1 MTTGA
6 GAAET
11 ALRNRLFSDLDD
23 GEDVPENK
31 KEVLGTVQQVL
42 ERTIVESEG
51 NSLLIIGPRGCGKTW
66 VMNSVFRTLQKDRR
80 CKDNYIRVY
89 LNGLVHTDDRLAL
102 LEIARQLNVDSDN
115 EEPTSMSFSAALDY
129 LLAALRSGSGAN
141 QSVIFVLDEFDL
153 FASHK
158 NQSLLYNLLDI
169 SQSSHNPIAVVGLT
183 CRLVR
188 ECTE

>member
-115 EEPTSMSFSAALDY
+115 EEPTSVRLQISAL
-129 LLAALRSGSGAN
+129 
-141 QSVIFVLDEFDL
+141 Q
-153 FASHK
+153 
-158 NQSLLYNLLDI
+158 
-169 SQSSHNPIAVVGLT
+169 
-183 CRLVR
+183 
-188 ECTE
+188 